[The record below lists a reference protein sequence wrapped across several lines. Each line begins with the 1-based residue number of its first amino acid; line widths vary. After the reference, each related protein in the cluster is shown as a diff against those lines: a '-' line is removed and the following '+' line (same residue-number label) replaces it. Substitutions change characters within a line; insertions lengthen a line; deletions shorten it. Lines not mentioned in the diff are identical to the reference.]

1 MSFNSSRVVE
11 ASQETYLALSRAAD
25 EGDKEARDQLFVAL
39 YDKLHRMAQRE
50 LQLHRGATLSP
61 TTLLHETFLNI
72 AQRESAAYFERARFM
87 VYASRAMR
95 GLVIDYLR
103 GRQAQKRG
111 SQFEI
116 TSLPIDAPGATIQ
129 DDQQVEQLNQALKA
143 LERLDVRLAECVDLK
158 FFCGFSF
165 VEIAEM
171 RGISERTVQ
180 RDWNKARVMLNRFMS
195 E

>member
-143 LERLDVRLAECVDLK
+143 LERLDARLAECVDLK

>member
-1 MSFNSSRVVE
+1 MSFNSSPVVE

-50 LQLHRGATLSP
+50 LQLHRGSTLSP